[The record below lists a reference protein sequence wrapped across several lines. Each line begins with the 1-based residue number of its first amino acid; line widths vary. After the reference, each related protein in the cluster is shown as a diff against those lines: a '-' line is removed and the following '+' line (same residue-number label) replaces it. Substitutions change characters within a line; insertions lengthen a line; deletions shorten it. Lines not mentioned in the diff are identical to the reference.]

1 LSDNEAVILIN
12 ISNWS
17 SVKKSYSHVG
27 KTTSLVK
34 FNDLELVDDV
44 GKLRR
49 ECQGLIT
56 PPVNVIERP
65 KLVTSIRHALL
76 LSRSDRSSIEL
87 DAEFRA
93 GVEVNTLEPR
103 VKKVD
108 TRFNKK

>member
-1 LSDNEAVILIN
+1 M
-12 ISNWS
+12 SNWS

-27 KTTSLVK
+27 KTTSLLK
-34 FNDLELVDDV
+34 FTDLGVFDDD

-56 PPVNVIERP
+56 PPVKVIERP
-65 KLVTSIRHALL
+65 KLVTSSRHALL
-76 LSRSDRSSIEL
+76 LSRSIRSSVEL
-87 DAEFRA
+87 DERFRA
-93 GVEVNTLEPR
+93 GVEVNTLEPK

>member
-1 LSDNEAVILIN
+1 M
-12 ISNWS
+12 SNWS
-17 SVKKSYSHVG
+17 SVKKSYSHAG
-27 KTTSLVK
+27 NTTSLLK
-34 FNDLELVDDV
+34 FNDLGLVDDV

-56 PPVNVIERP
+56 PPVKVIERP

-76 LSRSDRSSIEL
+76 LSRSARSSLEF
-87 DAEFRA
+87 DEGFRA
-93 GVEVNTLEPR
+93 GVEVNTFEPR